1 MNDYSDDPMK
11 KAEYEAIQEQLR
23 IKKEDARIEKI
34 SQSSHGECSPTSL
47 RLSPELK
54 SKAKKLAF
62 KRYNKTEI
70 SQLLQDLLIDALRK
84 EGLL

>member
-1 MNDYSDDPMK
+1 MNNYSEDPAK
-11 KAEYEAIQEQLR
+11 KAEFEAIQEQIRLR
-23 IKKEDARIEKI
+23 NEEERKEKI

-70 SQLLQDLLIDALRK
+70 SQLLQDLLIDALK
-84 EGLL
+84 TEGFL

>member
-1 MNDYSDDPMK
+1 MINP
-11 KAEYEAIQEQLR
+11 ELERIREEIRIQ
-23 IKKEDARIEKI
+23 KEDARKELI
-34 SQSSHGECSPTSL
+34 SMSSCGECSPTSL

-62 KRYNKTEI
+62 KRYNKTEV